1 MLCLSSQLLGRATKK
16 SFPMNL
22 NLLLETLS
30 FIEMGKNGHELIYR
44 TLKWC
49 VNFFFVHLGIKN

>member
-1 MLCLSSQLLGRATKK
+1 MLCSSSQLLGREQQK

-30 FIEMGKNGHELIYR
+30 FIEMGKMVMNSFTGR
-44 TLKWC
+44 
-49 VNFFFVHLGIKN
+49 